1 MSELKLKLVAI
12 YFGNPQSGIT
22 KKVIYQVSGLVKHGI
37 NAVVLFLGNKKE
49 NDKFEQPFVQF
60 EPVKGPPYRSFREK
74 LESLKSFR
82 KSYEK
87 ILLEGD
93 DQEIIYLRN
102 YLPAFWFYKAVK
114 KSKKRIV
121 LELPSNHFKETLAR
135 KSYFYYL
142 GICLFHKP
150 ILKNVDLI
158 ISVTREIIDL
168 HFDAKK
174 WNIPC
179 MIIGNGIN
187 VDSVSLR
194 KQSTSPVS
202 KEYVF
207 TCVAEYT
214 PPHGVDRLLRG
225 LQQYRGEDTIKLNIV
240 GTGSELNKL
249 KELTAQLNIPNV
261 VFHGYLS
268 GKELDAVFE
277 GTDLAI
283 GALAM
288 HRTGIEYSSILKA
301 REYCARGIPFVNS
314 GKDEEFP
321 ESFPFVHQ
329 IRSSEE
335 PIKIDELVG
344 FIRKVVAIPG
354 YKDQMRQHAANVLSW
369 DIKMKKLSEYLCS
382 RYCNPVDA

>member
-1 MSELKLKLVAI
+1 MADLKLKLVAI
-12 YFGNPQSGIT
+12 YFGNPKSGIT
-22 KKVIYQVSGLVKHGI
+22 RKVVNQVSGLIKHGI
-37 NAVVLFLGNKKE
+37 NAEVLFLGNKKE
-49 NDKFEQPFVQF
+49 NEKFEQAFVRF
-60 EPVKGPPYRSFREK
+60 EPVKGPPYRSFKEK

-82 KSYEK
+82 RSYEK

-93 DQEIIYLRN
+93 EKEIIYLRN
-102 YLPAFWFYKAVK
+102 YLPAYWFYRAVK

-158 ISVTREIIDL
+158 VSVTREIIDL
-168 HFDAKK
+168 HFNAQK

-179 MIIGNGIN
+179 MIIGNGI
-187 VDSVSLR
+187 DVSTVPLR
-194 KQSTSPVS
+194 QRSTPAVS

-214 PPHGVDRLLRG
+214 PPHGIDRLLRG
-225 LQQYRGEDTIKLNIV
+225 LQQYKGEYIIKLNIV
-240 GTGSELNKL
+240 GSGTELGKL
-249 KELTAQLNIPNV
+249 KELTSQLEIKNV
-261 VFHGYLS
+261 TFHGYLS

-277 GTDLAI
+277 DTDLAI

-288 HRTGIEYSSILKA
+288 HRTGIVYSSILKA

-321 ESFPFVHQ
+321 ESFHFVHQ
-329 IRSSEE
+329 IKSSEE
-335 PIKIDELVG
+335 PIDIQELVE
-344 FIRKVVAIPG
+344 FVRKVAVIPD
-354 YKDQMRQHAANVLSW
+354 YKNQMRQYAINVLSW
-369 DIKMKKLSEYLCS
+369 DIKMKKLSEYLHNQFS
-382 RYCNPVDA
+382 

>member
-1 MSELKLKLVAI
+1 MRFILVI
-12 YFGNPQSGIT
+12 LQRIT
-22 KKVIYQVSGLVKHGI
+22 KKVIYQVSGLIKHGI

-49 NDKFEQPFVQF
+49 NERFEQPFVQF
-60 EPVKGPPYRSFREK
+60 EPVKGPPYHSLKEK

-87 ILLEGD
+87 IFLEGD
-93 DQEIIYLRN
+93 EEEIIYLRN

-158 ISVTREIIDL
+158 ISVTSEIIDL
-168 HFDAKK
+168 HFNAQK

-179 MIIGNGIN
+179 MIIGNGID
-187 VDSVSLR
+187 VDTVPLR
-194 KQSTSPVS
+194 QRSTPAVS

-214 PPHGVDRLLRG
+214 PPHGIDRLLRG
-225 LQQYRGEDTIKLNIV
+225 LQQYKGEYTIKLNIV
-240 GTGSELNKL
+240 GSGSELGKL
-249 KELTAQLNIPNV
+249 KELTAELAIKNV
-261 VFHGYLS
+261 EFHGYLS
-268 GKELDAVFE
+268 GKQLDAVFE
-277 GTDLAI
+277 NTDLAI

-288 HRTGIEYSSILKA
+288 HRTGIVYSSILKA

-329 IRSSEE
+329 IQSSEE
-335 PIKIDELVG
+335 PINIDELIE
-344 FIRKVVAIPG
+344 FIRKIAVIPD
-354 YKDQMRQHAANVLSW
+354 YKSQMRQYATDVLSW
-369 DIKMKKLSEYLCS
+369 DNKMKKLSEYLYDHYS
-382 RYCNPVDA
+382 

>member
-1 MSELKLKLVAI
+1 MADLKLKLVAI
-12 YFGNPQSGIT
+12 YFGNPKSGIT
-22 KKVIYQVSGLVKHGI
+22 RKVVNQVSGLIKHGI
-37 NAVVLFLGNKKE
+37 NAEVLFLGNKKE
-49 NDKFEQPFVQF
+49 NEKFEQAFVRF
-60 EPVKGPPYRSFREK
+60 EPVKGPPYRSFKEK

-82 KSYEK
+82 RSYEK

-93 DQEIIYLRN
+93 EQEIIYLRN
-102 YLPAFWFYKAVK
+102 YLPAYWFYRAVK

-158 ISVTREIIDL
+158 VSVTREIIDL
-168 HFDAKK
+168 HFNAQK

-179 MIIGNGIN
+179 MIIGNGI
-187 VDSVSLR
+187 DVSTVPLR
-194 KQSTSPVS
+194 QRSTPAVS

-214 PPHGVDRLLRG
+214 PPHGIDRLLRG
-225 LQQYRGEDTIKLNIV
+225 LQQYKGEYIIKLNIV
-240 GTGSELNKL
+240 GSGTELGKL
-249 KELTAQLNIPNV
+249 KELTSQLEIKNV
-261 VFHGYLS
+261 TFHGYLS

-277 GTDLAI
+277 DTDLAI

-288 HRTGIEYSSILKA
+288 HRTGIVYSSILKA

-321 ESFPFVHQ
+321 ESFHFVHQ
-329 IRSSEE
+329 IKSSEE
-335 PIKIDELVG
+335 PIDIQELVE
-344 FIRKVVAIPG
+344 FVRKVAVIPD
-354 YKDQMRQHAANVLSW
+354 YKNQMRQYAINVLSW
-369 DIKMKKLSEYLCS
+369 DIKMKKLSEYLHNQYS
-382 RYCNPVDA
+382 